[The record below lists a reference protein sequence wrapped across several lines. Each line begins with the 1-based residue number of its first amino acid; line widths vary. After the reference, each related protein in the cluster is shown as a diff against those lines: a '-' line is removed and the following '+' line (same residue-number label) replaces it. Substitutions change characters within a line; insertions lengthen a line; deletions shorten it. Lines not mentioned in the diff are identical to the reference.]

1 MKYRNVEFVCSG
13 NKGRSPLAEAEARKY
28 LSKECLSDSVKLSSS
43 GTLVDFFRNIDDEK
57 LVQILRSNTQNLLE
71 GGIIDRQEADEIMYG
86 KRAIDTS
93 RTVTHRLME
102 NDERNRRIIV
112 EERDLGAYLD
122 FSKNPKQTVIRT
134 KSELIF
140 PMDGGNYR
148 RVVDIYSSSDA
159 NPRIEPLGE
168 IEDPLFTSLE
178 GYRDIASQIERTTIE
193 AIQKFL

>member
-1 MKYRNVEFVCSG
+1 MKYRDIEFVCSG

-28 LSKECLSDSVKLSSS
+28 LGQEGLSDSVTLSSS
-43 GTLVDFFRNIDDEK
+43 GALVDFFRNIDDEK
-57 LVQILRSNTQNLLE
+57 LVQILRSNTKKLLE
-71 GGIIDRQEADEIMYG
+71 RGIIDRQEADEIMYG
-86 KRAIDTS
+86 KRAIDAS

-122 FSKNPKQTVIRT
+122 FSRDPKQTVIMP

-148 RVVDIYSSSDA
+148 RIVDIYSSSDT
-159 NPRIEPLGE
+159 NPRIELLGE

-178 GYRDIASQIERTTIE
+178 GYRDIASKIERTTIE
-193 AIQKFL
+193 AMQKFL